1 MLVITR
7 GYPLLQPGNASEIR
21 VAMHI
26 EIFQLLEGIP
36 WETNRMIP
44 ALTKKKTDIDPEIP
58 SIEDSRSI

>member
-44 ALTKKKTDIDPEIP
+44 ALTKKKKLT
-58 SIEDSRSI
+58 